1 MQPPQKKKRI
11 EKMFS
16 KMDPNG
22 NGYVEQPEFEKYL
35 GRYGICLQPERA
47 SYVFTLIRSLNAE
60 MRKKGE
66 SSHNG
71 NLILVTRKKLTTL

>member
-35 GRYGICLQPERA
+35 LKYGVSLDQERA
-47 SYVFTLIRSLNAE
+47 DYIFAVIQSRNAE
-60 MRKKGE
+60 MRDRGE

-71 NLILVTRKKLTTL
+71 KEE

>member
-1 MQPPQKKKRI
+1 MKIYLLQPPQKKKRI

-35 GRYGICLQPERA
+35 LKYGVSLDQERA
-47 SYVFTLIRSLNAE
+47 DYIFAVIQSRNAE
-60 MRKKGE
+60 MRDRGE

-71 NLILVTRKKLTTL
+71 

>member
-35 GRYGICLQPERA
+35 LKYGVSLDQERA
-47 SYVFTLIRSLNAE
+47 DYIFAVIQSRNAE
-60 MRKKGE
+60 MRDRGE

-71 NLILVTRKKLTTL
+71 KNE

>member
-35 GRYGICLQPERA
+35 LKYGVSLDQERA
-47 SYVFTLIRSLNAE
+47 DYIFAVIQSRNAE
-60 MRKKGE
+60 MRDRGE

-71 NLILVTRKKLTTL
+71 KDE

>member
-1 MQPPQKKKRI
+1 MQQI

-35 GRYGICLQPERA
+35 VKYGICLHQDRA
-47 SYVFTLIRSLNAE
+47 TYLFSLIQSRNAE
-60 MRKKGE
+60 MREKRE
-66 SSHNG
+66 SSRNG
-71 NLILVTRKKLTTL
+71 NSILQTSEKLL

>member
-35 GRYGICLQPERA
+35 LKYGVSLDQERA
-47 SYVFTLIRSLNAE
+47 DYIFAVIQSRNAE
-60 MRKKGE
+60 MRDRGE
-66 SSHNG
+66 SSHSG
-71 NLILVTRKKLTTL
+71 EDE

>member
-1 MQPPQKKKRI
+1 
-11 EKMFS
+11 MFS

-35 GRYGICLQPERA
+35 LKYGVSLDQERA
-47 SYVFTLIRSLNAE
+47 DYIFAVIQSRNAE
-60 MRKKGE
+60 MRDRGE

-71 NLILVTRKKLTTL
+71 KNE

>member
-1 MQPPQKKKRI
+1 MKIYLLQPPQKKKRI

-35 GRYGICLQPERA
+35 LKYGVSLDQERA
-47 SYVFTLIRSLNAE
+47 DYIFAVIQSRNAE
-60 MRKKGE
+60 MRDRGE

-71 NLILVTRKKLTTL
+71 KDE

>member
-1 MQPPQKKKRI
+1 MKIYLLQPPQKRKRI

-35 GRYGICLQPERA
+35 LKYGVSLDQERA
-47 SYVFTLIRSLNAE
+47 DYIFAVIQSRNAE
-60 MRKKGE
+60 MRDRGE

-71 NLILVTRKKLTTL
+71 KDE

>member
-1 MQPPQKKKRI
+1 
-11 EKMFS
+11 MFN

-35 GRYGICLQPERA
+35 LKYGVSLDKERA
-47 SYVFTLIRSLNAE
+47 DYIFAVIQSLNAE
-60 MRKKGE
+60 LRDKGE

-71 NLILVTRKKLTTL
+71 

>member
-1 MQPPQKKKRI
+1 MKIYLLQPPQKKKRI

-35 GRYGICLQPERA
+35 LKYGVSLDQERA
-47 SYVFTLIRSLNAE
+47 DYIFAVIQSRNAE
-60 MRKKGE
+60 MRDRGE

-71 NLILVTRKKLTTL
+71 KEE